1 MFSFLGEGRNRP
13 LGQCCNLF
21 MLYLHVLITS
31 QAHWKNMPVAAL
43 LQINITFCVAHFMTL

>member
-43 LQINITFCVAHFMTL
+43 LQINITFCVAHLMTL